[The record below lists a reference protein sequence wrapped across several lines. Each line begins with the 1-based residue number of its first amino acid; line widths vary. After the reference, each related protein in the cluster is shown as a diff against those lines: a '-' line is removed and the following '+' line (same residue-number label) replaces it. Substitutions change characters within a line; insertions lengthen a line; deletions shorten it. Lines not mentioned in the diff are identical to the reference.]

1 MEKKKMIISYNNLTP
16 DAIEAFKLKYSLGYH
31 DYITRITKPNGEYIH
46 VVPLET
52 ADAIYMVKV
61 DVKIDSKVTEE
72 ELEKELFSTNLYGV
86 EKSPDGDDE
95 ASGDSNAVEPDSLA
109 DSGHDDD

>member
-95 ASGDSNAVEPDSLA
+95 ASGDSIAVEPDSLA